1 MFIQANPNPEKR
13 LVGDCVIR
21 AIAILLDKSWE
32 EIYEDIC
39 VLGRQMYDMPP
50 SNDVWS
56 EYLYQKGYT
65 RRIIPDTCP
74 ACYTVRRFCMDN
86 RFGEYLL
93 ATGTHVVTVIDGNY
107 YDTWD
112 SGDEVP
118 IYYFKRRK
126 LDNDFTKR

>member
-21 AIAILLDKSWE
+21 AIAILLDRSWE
-32 EIYEDIC
+32 EIYEDIA
-39 VLGRQMYDMPP
+39 VLGRQMYDMPS
-50 SNDVWS
+50 SNEVWS
-56 EYLYQKGYT
+56 EYLYQHGYT
-65 RRIIPDTCP
+65 RNVIPDTCP
-74 ACYTVRRFCMDN
+74 ACYTVRRFCEDH

-93 ATGTHVVTVIDGNY
+93 ATGSHVVTVIDGNY

-112 SGDEVP
+112 SGSEIP

-126 LDNDFTKR
+126 LRNDLTK